1 MTSKDVVATVLLAFI
16 VIPYIGYLVAGEMP
30 FIKDPRGMA
39 ASALILGTA
48 AALIAGRGAFTPEP
62 WHRPGE
68 RHGRPEPRHRRPLGR
83 DQRAPARP
91 VRRGHRGH
99 VEARRA
105 GRPQGPAPAGRAY
118 LTGWPRP

>member
-1 MTSKDVVATVLLAFI
+1 MTSKDVVATVLVALV

-30 FIKDPRGMA
+30 FIKAPRGMA

-68 RHGRPEPRHRRPLGR
+68 RHGRPVHRGH
-83 DQRAPARP
+83 
-91 VRRGHRGH
+91 RGHRGH